1 MFLNFDFK
9 YCQAARFSGAC
20 PLVSCRLGRRAG
32 NFGVLQEGISH
43 FPPPLIFF
51 PPPLRPR
58 PFSPR
63 SRRLSLLGRSVVM
76 MFVFVVAGIYF
87 VSLLA
92 WRCGHGFANTYKNP
106 TTSAWCR

>member
-43 FPPPLIFF
+43 FPPPL
-51 PPPLRPR
+51 RPR

-76 MFVFVVAGIYF
+76 MLVFVVAGIYF

-92 WRCGHGFANTYKNP
+92 WRCGNGFANTYENA
-106 TTSAWCR
+106 TAAAWCK